1 MSSPLPS
8 SSHPP
13 PPHTHPPPPAS
24 SSALLP
30 HTTCALVS
38 SGAIAPSAPAPSA
51 LVLTPEQ
58 MTPTILELGQAVVGI
73 RAFLVGPYEPQPQP
87 QLPPPPPLHKQQL
100 PPPPLPSAAT
110 TAPVISYQYGMPY
123 DGTATTSFPAAPPPS
138 QGVPIQQIKFPPS
151 PSPLPAWIT
160 DSSKPIYTAPSTQPH
175 LPPLLT
181 TGAVMAPSGA
191 LAPGILY
198 GGVDGPLF
206 HGGSLMPT
214 LSAASPSLDSTCAAP
229 SAAAQVLQ
237 VGVRHMRWLR

>member
-30 HTTCALVS
+30 HTVGAPTLGTLAS

-58 MTPTILELGQAVVGI
+58 MTAAILELGQAVAGI
-73 RAFLVGPYEPQPQP
+73 RAFLVEPYAPQPQP
-87 QLPPPPPLHKQQL
+87 QLPPPPPPHQQQL
-100 PPPPLPSAAT
+100 PPPRPPSAAT
-110 TAPVISYQYGMPY
+110 TALVISYQYGMPY

-151 PSPLPAWIT
+151 PSPLPAWIAG
-160 DSSKPIYTAPSTQPH
+160 SSKPIYTAPSTQPH
-175 LPPLLT
+175 LPPLPA
-181 TGAVMAPSGA
+181 TGAVLALGGAP
-191 LAPGILY
+191 APGVFY
-198 GGVDGPLF
+198 GG
-206 HGGSLMPT
+206 
-214 LSAASPSLDSTCAAP
+214 AASPSMDSTGAAP
-229 SAAAQVLQ
+229 SAAAQAPL
-237 VGVRHMRWLR
+237 